1 MKSYCPTTKLFCS
14 KKINIVQEI
23 VKNEKKIH
31 HLNFSQLISQGK
43 INLEKYVFQENDPG
57 SHLKTQYHA
66 SIFVQKIIDQ
76 LIVD

>member
-1 MKSYCPTTKLFCS
+1 MK
-14 KKINIVQEI
+14 
-23 VKNEKKIH
+23 KKIH